1 MFSDACFMAA
11 FLTERFTDHATIARQ
26 ASRVRPITPR
36 AAPTAIKTVPSG
48 ALLCCIYGALAIGG
62 IVTIAAA
69 VVEEEDVD
77 DVVVVETDD
86 VDVLLSDVVE
96 VVEVEELVV
105 VSIVVVVLVDEEEV
119 VVLTV
124 LSVEVEVEEVI
135 AVVSLTLVLCVEE
148 SSVGSAAS
156 VSAGVSSAGRAD
168 T

>member
-119 VVLTV
+119 
-124 LSVEVEVEEVI
+124 EVDEVI